1 MNKSEIPNKPPQPRT
16 IENFELFTGKEITQR
31 IEIGKVY
38 RPAYYSIL
46 IIKEG
51 NLTVK
56 HNLSEY
62 LIHKNA
68 LFFILPNAIY
78 EFSDIS
84 HDFEVCGIIYTRQFL
99 SQNGLHLN
107 SSSILEVFASGFQ
120 PYYIVSDKE
129 LNILVG
135 LFTHLELAMGYE
147 TDTPFLAD
155 IKKHSFLTLFYQ
167 SVSVYRKY
175 NAAQQVKLNR
185 PQELSVD
192 FLRLLSNHFKEERSV
207 QYYAE
212 RLFVSPKHLTQML
225 KDITGRTAGE
235 FIDRAV
241 IIEAKVLLRTPSYN
255 VAQVAEELHFSDQFF
270 FAKFFKKHTGL
281 TPSQFRAQG

>member
-1 MNKSEIPNKPPQPRT
+1 MNKSEIPNKPAQPRT
-16 IENFELFTGKEITQR
+16 IESFALFTEREFTQR

-38 RPAYYSIL
+38 RPAYYSII
-46 IIKEG
+46 IIKQG
-51 NLTVK
+51 NLTVR

-62 LIHKNA
+62 VIHGNS
-68 LFFILPNAIY
+68 LFFMLPNSIY

-84 HDFEVCGIIYTRQFL
+84 TDFEVCGIIYTRQFL
-99 SQNGLHLN
+99 SKNGLHLN

-120 PYYIVSDKE
+120 PYYTVSGNE

-135 LFTHLELAMGYE
+135 LFNHLELTMGYE

-175 NAAQQVKLNR
+175 NAAQKVKLNR
-185 PQELSVD
+185 PQELSID

-235 FIDRAV
+235 LIDRAV